1 MEENNFNN
9 DEMRQTANTEEST
22 SNSGEQQYNVISQ
35 PPRQSSDGTSTASLV
50 LGIVSLSLSIF
61 CCGGGIASVV
71 CGIIGLVLGI
81 PQMKKN
87 PDDTKAKTGVILS
100 AIGLALYIC
109 LIGVSIVFSI
119 TGLLSEIMYGIN
131 WI

>member
-9 DEMRQTANTEEST
+9 DEIQQTVNTEENT
-22 SNSGEQQYNVISQ
+22 SNSGEQKYNVVNQ
-35 PPRQSSDGTSTASLV
+35 PPHKSSDGTSTASLV

-61 CCGGGIASVV
+61 CCAGGIASVV

-81 PQMKKN
+81 PQMRKN

>member
-9 DEMRQTANTEEST
+9 DEIQQTVNTEENT
-22 SNSGEQQYNVISQ
+22 SNSGEQKYNVVNQ
-35 PPRQSSDGTSTASLV
+35 PPHKSSDGTSTASLV

>member
-9 DEMRQTANTEEST
+9 DEIQQTVNTEENT
-22 SNSGEQQYNVISQ
+22 SNSGEQKYNVVNQ
-35 PPRQSSDGTSTASLV
+35 PLHKSSDGTSTASLV

-71 CGIIGLVLGI
+71 CGIIGLVL
-81 PQMKKN
+81 
-87 PDDTKAKTGVILS
+87 DDTKAKTGVILS

-109 LIGVSIVFSI
+109 LVGISIVFSI